1 MNPQYCC
8 WFCHQLEGRWEKC
21 AYNPKEKLVIV
32 EKGVLSKT
40 YKVNPCP
47 DHEVYIDRVIWNN
60 FREFHPQ
67 EYHKLDLFFPLLST
81 NLIPYHLK
89 LNKKNKNASDYDDN
103 QKEANNNNQEKE
115 TGSKTKTCCHEEETN
130 PKTQNRQQAETQES
144 PEEKEDSSSKDQEQH
159 QEKAC
164 LGEEKKTEESGD
176 T

>member
-1 MNPQYCC
+1 MNPQCCYC

-21 AYNPKEKLVIV
+21 AYNPKKKFVIV

-67 EYHKLDLFFPLLST
+67 EYHKIDLFFPLLST

-115 TGSKTKTCCHEEETN
+115 TSSKTEACCHDEEETN
-130 PKTQNRQQAETQES
+130 PKTQTRQQAETQES

-159 QEKAC
+159 
-164 LGEEKKTEESGD
+164 
-176 T
+176 